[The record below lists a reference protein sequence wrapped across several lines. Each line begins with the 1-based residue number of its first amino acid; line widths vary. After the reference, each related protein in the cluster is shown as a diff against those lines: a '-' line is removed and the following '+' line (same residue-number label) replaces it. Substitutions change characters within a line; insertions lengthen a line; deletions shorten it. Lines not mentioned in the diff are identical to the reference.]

1 MDIVINRNYF
11 LFGVLLF
18 GAVSMGQE
26 PPRKGVQRLI
36 KFPEYDIA
44 TGRIK
49 SLLTGDKAI
58 PQQNGQIL
66 VTVARLE
73 TYVYDGAVRN
83 VGLIIEAPRCL
94 FNFKT
99 RVASSTG
106 PMTVFRADGGAA
118 ISGRGFVWEQRS
130 SMLVISNAVRTVM
143 ENGFIPKQKNEKD
156 E

>member
-1 MDIVINRNYF
+1 MIGRNIF
-11 LFGVLLF
+11 LVGLVLL
-18 GAVSMGQE
+18 VSLSMGQE
-26 PPRKGVQRLI
+26 PPGQGVQKRI
-36 KFPEYDIA
+36 KFPEYDRA

-66 VTVARLE
+66 VMVARLE
-73 TYVYDGAVRN
+73 TYVYDGGVRS
-83 VGLIIEAPRCL
+83 VDLIIEAPRCL

-106 PMTVFRADGGAA
+106 PMTVVRADGGAA
-118 ISGRGFVWEQRS
+118 ISGRGFVWDQRS

-156 E
+156 R